1 MTQINTSE
9 LDRAIEDLGSSLS
22 NIINRALTVE
32 DMRMQSLTSV
42 EFNAEEGKGVYG
54 KGLAWKGDGPTKQF
68 IYRANPDRIWTSES
82 IDLNAEASYM
92 IGNTPVISQSEL
104 GSSVRNSSL
113 VSVGTLNNLRTN
125 GNLQIDGY
133 IFYNSDAESLGI
145 GTDAPNG
152 KLSIASLDSEFIIDN
167 EPNAVKLGTW
177 TTDDLKFVTDNT
189 TRLVIRSNGHID
201 VGNAER
207 ADTKLSVHGRLGVG
221 VSNVEEGV
229 SLSTSGPV
237 KFENKKFMNGTD
249 APTSGTFRQGDI
261 VWNENPVP
269 TGYVGWICVRE
280 GTPGEWK
287 PFAQIGK

>member
-9 LDRAIEDLGSSLS
+9 LDKAIQDLGDSLNS
-22 NIINRALTVE
+22 IINRALTVE

-54 KGLAWKGDGPTKQF
+54 KGLQWKDNGPTKQL

-82 IDLNAEASYM
+82 IDINADASYM

-113 VSVGTLNNLRTN
+113 VKVGTLNNLKTS
-125 GNLQIDGY
+125 GNLAIDGY

-152 KLSIASLDSEFIIDN
+152 KLSITTLDSEFIIDS

-177 TTDDLKFVTDNT
+177 TTDDLKVVTDNT
-189 TRLVIRSNGHID
+189 TRLTIRSNGHVDI
-201 VGNAER
+201 GNAER
-207 ADTKLSVHGRLGVG
+207 ADTKVSIHGRLGVG
-221 VSNVEEGV
+221 VSQVEEGV
-229 SLSTSGPV
+229 SISTSGPV

-280 GTPGEWK
+280 GTPGVWK
-287 PFAQIGK
+287 PFAQIAK

>member
-54 KGLAWKGDGPTKQF
+54 KGLAWKGDGPTKQL

-82 IDLNAEASYM
+82 IDLNADASYM

-113 VSVGTLNNLRTN
+113 VSVGTLNNLRTS

-152 KLSIASLDSEFIIDN
+152 KLSITSLDSEFIIDN
-167 EPNAVKLGTW
+167 EPNAVKIGSW
-177 TTDDLKFVTDNT
+177 TTDDLKIVTDNT
-189 TRLVIRSNGHID
+189 TRITIRANGNID
-201 VGNAER
+201 VGTSESANS
-207 ADTKLSVHGRLGVG
+207 KVSIHGRLGVG
-221 VSNVEEGV
+221 VNNVDEGI
-229 SLSTSGPV
+229 SISTSGPV
-237 KFENKKFMNGTD
+237 RFENKKFMNGTD
-249 APTSGTFRQGDI
+249 VPTSGTFRQGDI

-287 PFAQIGK
+287 PFAQIAK